1 MFYLRELLNSYS
13 SLEIYVRRPSLYP
26 VRRPFL
32 LKRVKKEALCP
43 ISLKKGVAGL
53 VDTRQYF
60 VSLEKKMVLALT
72 LFIIIV
78 KELELDEFQ
87 IVVVQVFLHYSFM
100 IYDKVTSWMSN
111 KNEG

>member
-1 MFYLRELLNSYS
+1 M
-13 SLEIYVRRPSLYP
+13 
-26 VRRPFL
+26 
-32 LKRVKKEALCP
+32 
-43 ISLKKGVAGL
+43 AGHRL

-87 IVVVQVFLHYSFM
+87 IVVMQVFLYYSFM
-100 IYDKVTSWMSN
+100 IYDEVTSRTSKMN
-111 KNEG
+111 DRHHI

>member
-1 MFYLRELLNSYS
+1 M
-13 SLEIYVRRPSLYP
+13 
-26 VRRPFL
+26 
-32 LKRVKKEALCP
+32 
-43 ISLKKGVAGL
+43 AGHRL

-60 VSLEKKMVLALT
+60 VSLEKKVVLALT

-100 IYDKVTSWMSN
+100 SYDKVTS
-111 KNEG
+111 

>member
-1 MFYLRELLNSYS
+1 MRLH
-13 SLEIYVRRPSLYP
+13 VR
-26 VRRPFL
+26 FL
-32 LKRVKKEALCP
+32 
-43 ISLKKGVAGL
+43 LKKGVVGHRL
-53 VDTRQYF
+53 VDAREYF

-100 IYDKVTSWMSN
+100 IYDEVTS
-111 KNEG
+111 

>member
-13 SLEIYVRRPSLYP
+13 SLEIYIRRPSLSP

-32 LKRVKKEALCP
+32 LKRVKKEAYVRFL
-43 ISLKKGVAGL
+43 LKKGVAGHRL

-78 KELELDEFQ
+78 KELELDEF
-87 IVVVQVFLHYSFM
+87 
-100 IYDKVTSWMSN
+100 
-111 KNEG
+111 

>member
-1 MFYLRELLNSYS
+1 MRLH
-13 SLEIYVRRPSLYP
+13 VR
-26 VRRPFL
+26 FF
-32 LKRVKKEALCP
+32 
-43 ISLKKGVAGL
+43 LKKGVVGHRL
-53 VDTRQYF
+53 VDAREYF

-100 IYDKVTSWMSN
+100 IYDEVTS
-111 KNEG
+111 

>member
-1 MFYLRELLNSYS
+1 MAKRRL
-13 SLEIYVRRPSLYP
+13 YVL
-26 VRRPFL
+26 FL
-32 LKRVKKEALCP
+32 LKT
-43 ISLKKGVAGL
+43 GVAGHRL

-60 VSLEKKMVLALT
+60 VSLEEKMVLALT

-100 IYDKVTSWMSN
+100 IYDKVTS
-111 KNEG
+111 